1 MRGDLA
7 CRAVCIYKNS
17 MSPKNLIIHD
27 SDPEEQTAEFVKKA
41 LEALNFKKPK
51 KVSISIRL
59 DADVLEHLKQMT
71 DGKYQPA
78 INRIL
83 RVYTEY
89 PVDKL
94 DEALGE
100 EVYTSEHPKKMTSI
114 RMDEDVLVWFKDG
127 GKGYQTRINQVLRVF
142 MVNLK
147 GA

>member
-1 MRGDLA
+1 
-7 CRAVCIYKNS
+7 
-17 MSPKNLIIHD
+17 MSPKNLITHD
-27 SDPEEQTAEFVKKA
+27 SDPEEQTAEFVRKA

-100 EVYTSEHPKKMTSI
+100 DAFPSVHAKKPTSI
-114 RMDEDVLVWFKDG
+114 RMDEDVLAWFKDG
-127 GKGYQTRINQVLRVF
+127 GEGYQTKINQVLRTF
-142 MVNLK
+142 MVYSK
-147 GA
+147 GARVG